1 MQTIRKDGSWT
12 LLPAALACLLL
23 MGTGSCK
30 NEARKKVKPGKQEET
45 YEPKFRKDGDLWLIK
60 AATGDT
66 LMRLDVEYANTASS
80 IEYGMMYRKSMDE
93 TMSMLFFM
101 GNMQMRSF
109 WMKNTYVSLDI
120 IYVDDRYRIVSIQ
133 KNAEPLNTSS
143 LPSEGPAMYVL
154 EVKGGLSDKLG
165 LRKGDMIT
173 WQDAKADES

>member
-1 MQTIRKDGSWT
+1 MQKLRKYAPYVLIVA
-12 LLPAALACLLL
+12 LLAFVGLSQAP
-23 MGTGSCK
+23 SCK
-30 NEARKKVKPGKQEET
+30 RSENQRVVPAKKENS

-60 AATGDT
+60 AETGDT
-66 LMRLDVEYANTASS
+66 LMKMDVEYANTPNR

-120 IYVDDRYRIVSIQ
+120 IFIDDKLRIVSIQ
-133 KNAEPLNTSS
+133 KNAKTLNTES
-143 LPSEGPAMYVL
+143 LASEGPAQYVL

-165 LRKGDMIT
+165 LAPGDMINFV
-173 WQDAKADES
+173 DAVENN